1 MNTKT
6 LGIISIL
13 MLSSLLSSCSDDSSK
28 ESSNPQ
34 SEAQNDDEVGVLE
47 PYLEE
52 PVLETHKNGERKI
65 GLYSE
70 SNGQGTFK
78 DCKTGKEYF
87 IDINQYDGQ
96 LHSTYLALTQDDEQ
110 ILMVE
115 LVGEIQSDKDELN
128 RLQPQKLLG
137 IIHLTS
143 CP

>member
-6 LGIISIL
+6 LAIISIL
-13 MLSSLLSSCSDDSSK
+13 MLSSLLSACSDDSSK

-78 DCKTGKEYF
+78 DCKTGKEYT
-87 IDINQYDGQ
+87 IDINQYDGL

-115 LVGEIQSDKDELN
+115 LVGEIQTDKDELS
-128 RLQPQKLLG
+128 RLHPQKLLG

>member
-13 MLSSLLSSCSDDSSK
+13 MLSSLLSACSDDSSK
-28 ESSNPQ
+28 ESSKTQ
-34 SEAQNDDEVGVLE
+34 SKAHNDDEVGVLE

-52 PVLETHKNGERKI
+52 PVLETHSNGERKI

-70 SNGQGTFK
+70 SDGQGTFK
-78 DCKTGKEYF
+78 DCKTGKEYT
-87 IDINQYDGQ
+87 IDINQDASL
-96 LHSTYLALTQDDEQ
+96 LHSTYLALTQDDEP

-115 LVGEIQSDKDELN
+115 LVGEIQTDKDELSK
-128 RLQPQKLLG
+128 LHTQKLLSV
-137 IIHLTS
+137 IHLTN